1 MTAKDEVNHYFAEHP
16 KSEPLFG
23 LVCTRLKTKTFT
35 FVTASGVFSIKKVDL
50 GTRLLI
56 ETMILPENGC
66 VLDIGC
72 GYGAIGIAAA
82 AFNPKL
88 HVILTDVNRRAVLL
102 ARQNIQ
108 KNCVLN
114 AEARHGTLYN
124 PVENC
129 VFNCI
134 LSNPPVSAGMKTVE
148 SIIRGAPAAMAS
160 KATFQMVV
168 RSKIGKKTLPKV
180 FEETFGNFTV
190 LARESGYRVIMAE
203 KK

>member
-1 MTAKDEVNHYFAEHP
+1 MTTKDEADHYFAEHP

-23 LVCTRLKTKTFT
+23 LVCTRLKNITFT
-35 FVTASGVFSIKKVDL
+35 FVTASGVFSTKKVDL

-56 ETMILPENGC
+56 ETMVLPENGC
-66 VLDIGC
+66 ALDLGC
-72 GYGAIGIAAA
+72 GYGAVGIAAA

-102 ARQNIQ
+102 ARQNIE
-108 KNCVLN
+108 KNRVPN

-124 PVENC
+124 PVGDC

-148 SIIRGAPAAMAS
+148 AIIRGAPAAMTC

-168 RSKIGKKTLPKV
+168 RSKIGRKTLPKV

-203 KK
+203 KQ